1 MQAVFVAV
9 SLAGVRHAA
18 LITVLY
24 KADLDGPII
33 RIAITVTVFLTV
45 VRVPITIPVGRDV
58 AYRYPIIAVDYL
70 QLVRPSDAASGRT
83 EQLDAIMADLAA
95 IAQAAMRHSTIDLT
109 MNTYT
114 DLRLLYV
121 AGAVNSVPDIPLDAP
136 PSTDRQTATGTDD
149 VAALCAALALDADQ
163 TCQFEA
169 TAGNPTMRD
178 ILATLGVTCDG
189 DGLSDAPD
197 DGSGKRANGLEP

>member
-1 MQAVFVAV
+1 MDRRGVACAYAPGFSSV
-9 SLAGVRHAA
+9 G
-18 LITVLY
+18 
-24 KADLDGPII
+24 
-33 RIAITVTVFLTV
+33 LTV
-45 VRVPITIPVGRDV
+45 VIPSCHGTVDV
-58 AYRYPIIAVDYL
+58 HALRHTFGTRLSVHDVSP
-70 QLVRPSDAASGRT
+70 R
-83 EQLDAIMADLAA
+83 

-114 DLRLLYV
+114 DLRLLDV

-149 VAALCAALALDADQ
+149 APALCAALALDADQ

-189 DGLSDAPD
+189 DGRSDAPD
-197 DGSGKRANGLEP
+197 DGSGKRARGLEPLTFSLEG